1 MLYGLYL
8 SAQGADVQSLRQDV
22 LANNIANSSTTGF
35 KRDQAII
42 QGHPSFDFQKALA
55 TEDPAQRARQTGGVS
70 LAQVSTNFQTASH
83 LKSGR
88 QYDVALSGP
97 GFLQVRD
104 GDQELLTRNGRMTL
118 NDAGELSMEDTFLP
132 ILSTAGA
139 TISIPD
145 NVARMVID
153 RAGNMSGYDTSGNL
167 AYSNT
172 LAVMTTDTSKLE
184 KVGQSL
190 YRPQADVEAVLNPEV
205 HQGFVEASG
214 CNPIKEMTSMIEAGR
229 AFEANITMIRMQ
241 DESLG
246 RLLQSV
252 GG

>member
-42 QGHPSFDFQKALA
+42 QGHPSVDFQKSFEAA
-55 TEDPAQRARQTGGVS
+55 DPTQRARQTGGVS
-70 LAQVSTNFQTASH
+70 LAQITTDFRTASM
-83 LKSGR
+83 LNSGR
-88 QYDVALSGP
+88 QYDVALKGS

-104 GDQELLTRNGRMTL
+104 GDQEFLTRNGRMKL
-118 NDAGELSMEDTFLP
+118 NDGTLVMEDTGLP
-132 ILSTAGA
+132 ILSDAGA
-139 TISIPD
+139 NIEIPI
-145 NVARMVID
+145 NVTRMEINKT
-153 RAGNMSGYDTSGNL
+153 GQMSGYDSAGNL
-167 AYSNT
+167 VFNNQ
-172 LAVMTTDTSKLE
+172 LAVVNTDTSKLE
-184 KVGQSL
+184 KVGLSL
-190 YRPQADVEAVLNPEV
+190 FRPHAELDRDFGTEV
-205 HQGFVEASG
+205 RQGAVEASG

-229 AFEANITMIRMQ
+229 SFEANITMIRMQ